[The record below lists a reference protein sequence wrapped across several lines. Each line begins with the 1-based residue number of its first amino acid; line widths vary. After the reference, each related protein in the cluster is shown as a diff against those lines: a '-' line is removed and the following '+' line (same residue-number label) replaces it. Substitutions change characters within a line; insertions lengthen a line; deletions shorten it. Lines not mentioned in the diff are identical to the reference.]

1 VTPPTVPS
9 APRSPAAS
17 FPSAGKAKVTWVA
30 SSSNGGASITKYQV
44 RLKDTVAKAYTAWV
58 NAASGSYTK
67 AGLIKNRSYID
78 YVRAVNIA
86 GAGSS
91 ASKSFKQGK

>member
-1 VTPPTVPS
+1 
-9 APRSPAAS
+9 
-17 FPSAGKAKVTWVA
+17 
-30 SSSNGGASITKYQV
+30 
-44 RLKDTVAKAYTAWV
+44 LKDTVAKAYTAWV